1 MVSLPNHERLRVY
14 VTQPIAPSAL
24 ERVRAVAEVKIN
36 DDPLRIPTPA
46 ELAAAARDA
55 DILLCLLHD
64 TVTAE
69 VIAANPKLRAI
80 ASMAITPANIDVAEA
95 TRRGIPVT
103 VIPAPLLDD
112 ATADLAFGL
121 LLSVGRRIAEA
132 DHAVRTGAVVGCQSR
147 HFEAAGVFG
156 RTLGLLGMGG
166 VGRAMA
172 RRARGFGMRL
182 VYHDPRRLT
191 PEQETALDLAW
202 VPFDQVFA
210 QTDYLSVHVNLTPQ
224 TRHLVGAGELALMKP
239 TAYFV
244 NSARGALVD
253 QAALVRALAAGRIAG
268 AGLDVYEGEPAV
280 DPRLS
285 AMPNVVLTPHMG
297 SAVASL
303 REAMANVVADNVVAV
318 ATGQRPPNC
327 WNPEIYS
334 ERRTETA

>member
-1 MVSLPNHERLRVY
+1 
-14 VTQPIAPSAL
+14 
-24 ERVRAVAEVKIN
+24 
-36 DDPLRIPTPA
+36 
-46 ELAAAARDA
+46 
-55 DILLCLLHD
+55 
-64 TVTAE
+64 
-69 VIAANPKLRAI
+69 
-80 ASMAITPANIDVAEA
+80 
-95 TRRGIPVT
+95 VT

-132 DHAVRTGAVVGCQSR
+132 DRAVRAGAVIGCQSR
-147 HFEAAGVFG
+147 HFEAAGVSG
-156 RTLGLLGMGG
+156 RTLGILGAGG

-172 RRARGFGMRL
+172 RRARGFGMTL
-182 VYHDPRRLT
+182 VYHDPKRLAAAD
-191 PEQETALDLAW
+191 EASLGLAW
-202 VPFDQVFA
+202 VPFDEVFSRA
-210 QTDYLSVHVNLTPQ
+210 DYVSVHVNLIPQ
-224 TRHLVGAGELALMKP
+224 TRHLVGARELALMKP

-253 QAALVRALAAGRIAG
+253 PAALVRALAEGRIAG

-280 DPRLS
+280 DPALR

-334 ERRTETA
+334 ERRIETA